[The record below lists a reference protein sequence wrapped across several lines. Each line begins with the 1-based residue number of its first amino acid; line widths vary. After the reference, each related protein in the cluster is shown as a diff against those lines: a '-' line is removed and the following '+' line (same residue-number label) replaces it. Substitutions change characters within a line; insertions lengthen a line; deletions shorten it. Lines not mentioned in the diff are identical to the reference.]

1 MSVEFWQHQKRLIA
15 DLGVVLHLSRREL
28 KSRYQASWLG
38 LTWSMLDP
46 LIMMLIFYF
55 VFGVIFTRAEQP
67 YFVLSMLVALMP
79 FTYFSNAMIRAVSC
93 MVTYTSLIK
102 QVYCSRES
110 FVLAS
115 VGTELFDFF
124 FTLFA
129 LIPLYFWY
137 GLHPNWRIIGII
149 PATVVLTILL
159 VGLGLFLSVLN
170 VYFRDVSF
178 LTSQAMRMLFFLSPI
193 FYSVDLLTGVSRYG
207 YLLFYLNPLVPI
219 FEFYRWSLIPGH
231 PMPPGLSLVSAV
243 VVSVLS
249 LVVGAVVFYKQENSI
264 VKIL

>member
-1 MSVEFWQHQKRLIA
+1 MSVEFWQHQKRIIA
-15 DLGVVLHLSRREL
+15 DLGVVVHLSRREL

-55 VFGVIFTRAEQP
+55 VFGVIFTRADQP
-67 YFVLSMLVALMP
+67 YFVLSMLVGLMP

-115 VGTELFDFF
+115 IGTELFHFF

-129 LIPLYFWY
+129 LIPLYFYY
-137 GLHPNWRIIGII
+137 GLYPNWRIIGII
-149 PATVVLTILL
+149 PATVLLTVLL
-159 VGLGLFLSVLN
+159 VGFGLFLSVLN

-193 FYSVDLLTGVSRYG
+193 FYSIDQLTGLSEYG
-207 YLLFYLNPLVPI
+207 YLIYYLNPLVAI
-219 FEFYRWSLIPGH
+219 FEFYRWSLIAGH
-231 PMPPGLSLVSAV
+231 SMPPLLSLASATAVSFLA
-243 VVSVLS
+243 LAI
-249 LVVGAVVFYKQENSI
+249 GAIVFYKQENSI